1 MIQFRILAL
10 TALALVSI
18 VPLAK
23 PTHPTLMI
31 NLFSQPVDS
40 VSWNS
45 TIVLTPSP
53 TYACSNGQTIPGTIV
68 LTGVNFTENLAG
80 RDPGSTWARFRSL
93 NTGPFVFNRVDFTM
107 SLITSFLCRNTPVVL
122 NAEQANLG
130 LDSSWRVLSSGNY
143 TLVSNY
149 LTYPANSFPTT
160 AQPLETITETWTVT
174 SLS

>member
-10 TALALVSI
+10 TALALVSV

-23 PTHPTLMI
+23 PHPTLMV
-31 NLFSQPVDS
+31 NLFSQPVSS

-45 TIVLTPSP
+45 TVVLTSSS
-53 TYACSNGQTIPGTIV
+53 TYACSNGQTVPGTIV
-68 LTGVNFTENLAG
+68 VTGVNFTENLAG
-80 RDPGSTWARFRSL
+80 RDPGSTWTRFRSL
-93 NTGPFVFNRVDFTM
+93 NTPIFIFNRVDFTM
-107 SLITSFLCRNTPVVL
+107 SLITSFLCGNFPVVL

-149 LTYPANSFPTT
+149 LTYPVNSFPTT
-160 AQPLETITETWTVT
+160 AQPLEIITETWTLT
-174 SLS
+174 TLS